1 MLRRT
6 AYFLILILASI
17 IPAGATM
24 VTGAWKNYPVAGE
37 FTHLID
43 AGQRVWYVSGGRLN
57 YYDKEA
63 DETRSY
69 EAGRDLSDFS
79 ITGLYR
85 NPAGKYVVV
94 AYDNSNI
101 DIVYEDEA
109 KGVVNIPDIRD
120 SSINAD
126 KTVTSMAFHGD
137 NIYVGTLFGLVIVDE
152 KRAEIKES
160 GIYNSH
166 GINSLCAL
174 ADGLLISPSG
184 YKSDHYPLLFHRY
197 GDRIHRY
204 ENFTV
209 LMQDAGHYYTTL
221 TSLGGNLA
229 AGRQWG
235 RARLIEV
242 KPSVPSVGF
251 GNLYT
256 ASTVLDF
263 TSLPDK
269 GIAFLAT
276 DGNLCSVDSLGRLS
290 QNRYM
295 LPADLRGQMMSTI
308 QPYTKSFWLA
318 SEEGLGEYR
327 IKEADGSVEVL
338 RDKSRPSDATTFSQI
353 CRIYPDASGRGFIV
367 SNLGMNTGHPVG
379 KGDRFD
385 TPLKA
390 DAYIDGTFT
399 EINPEVTTSDGYTQG
414 IQNSLGKKKVLSPTW
429 ISEDPDTPGRYYISS
444 GVEGLYVVDGDKQ
457 VAHFTEANS
466 PFYRPWMLFCTYNT
480 IDHQGN
486 LWVAS
491 ATLTGGKTTVFMLP
505 AEKRRR
511 ADLSTI
517 TKADWVVTSFG
528 NTIFE
533 KDAFLVVCK
542 HSNIVLSFD
551 RHPSTAFEALHHSG
565 NLSDASSFR
574 YVSWPAIADTD
585 GKTFAPSWR
594 CGVEDKKG
602 TVWIG
607 TDMGVVTIPNP
618 NSVMESG
625 FAINRV
631 KVPRN
636 DGTNLADYLLESENI
651 IAIAVDNSN
660 RKWVGTANSGL
671 YLVSENGDE
680 IISHY
685 TTDNSPLPTNAI
697 CGLHAD
703 PSTNSLFIATLSGLL
718 EFSTDSS
725 PAMDDYSEAYA
736 YPNPLTPDYTGWVT
750 ITGLM
755 GNSLVKIVDQ
765 NMHLVYQTTSEGG
778 MATWDGCNMNGQRVR
793 SGVYYVL
800 ASTGGESAGSTSSAA
815 VATKILVIN

>member
-6 AYFLILILASI
+6 AYILILILAS
-17 IPAGATM
+17 ALNASATM
-24 VTGAWKNYPVAGE
+24 ATGAWKNYPVAGE
-37 FTHLID
+37 FSHLID
-43 AGQRVWYVSGGRLN
+43 AGQRVWYVSGGHLS

-63 DETRSY
+63 GETYSY
-69 EAGRDLSDFS
+69 EAGRDLSDFV

-85 NPAGKYVVV
+85 NNAGRYVVV
-94 AYDNSNI
+94 TYDNSNI
-101 DIVYEDEA
+101 DIVYDDA
-109 KGVVNIPDIRD
+109 SKGVVNIPDIRD
-120 SSINAD
+120 SAINAD
-126 KTVTSMAFHGD
+126 KTVTSVAFHGD

-184 YKSDHYPLLFHRY
+184 YSDDHYPLLFHRW
-197 GDRIHRY
+197 GERIHRY

-209 LMQDAGHYYTTL
+209 LMQDAGHTFTSL
-221 TSLGGNLA
+221 TPLGGNMA

-235 RARLIEV
+235 RAKLIQA
-242 KPSVPSVGF
+242 KPSVPGAGLGNIYTSSSVYEF
-251 GNLYT
+251 
-256 ASTVLDF
+256 SR
-263 TSLPDK
+263 LPDK
-269 GIAFLAT
+269 GVAFLST
-276 DGNLCSVDSLGRLS
+276 DGYLCSTDSLGQLS
-290 QNRYM
+290 QSRYA
-295 LPADLRGQMMSTI
+295 LPESLRKQLMSTSGS
-308 QPYTKSFWLA
+308 YTRGFWLA
-318 SEEGLGEYR
+318 SEDGLGEYR
-327 IKEADGSVEVL
+327 IREADGSTEVL
-338 RDKSRPSDATTFSQI
+338 RDKSRPSDATTFSSI
-353 CRIYPDASGRGFIV
+353 CRIYPDASGRGFII
-367 SNLGMNTGHPVG
+367 SNLGTNTGHPVG
-379 KGDRFD
+379 KGDRMD
-385 TPLKA
+385 IPMKA
-390 DAYIDGTFT
+390 DAYIDGQFT
-399 EINPEVTTSDGYTQG
+399 EIDPEVTTSSSFTQG
-414 IQNSLGKKKVLSPTW
+414 IQNSLGKKKVLCPTW

-444 GVEGLYVVDGDKQ
+444 GAEGLYVVDGNKQ
-457 VAHFTEANS
+457 AAHFTEANS
-466 PFYRPWMLFCTYNT
+466 PFYRPWMLFCSYNT
-480 IDHQGN
+480 IDHKGN

-491 ATLTGGKTTVFMLP
+491 TTLTSGKTTVFMLP

-517 TKADWVVTSFG
+517 TKADWVETAFG

-533 KDAFLVVCK
+533 KDAFLVVCR

-551 RHPSTAFEALHHSG
+551 RHPSTAFEALRHNG
-565 NLSDASSFR
+565 NLTDAGSFR
-574 YVSWPAIADTD
+574 YASWPSVTDTD
-585 GKTFAPSWR
+585 GKAFAPSWR

-660 RKWVGTANSGL
+660 RKWIGTANSGL

-685 TTDNSPLPTNAI
+685 TTDNSPLPSNAI

-703 PSTNSLFIATLSGLL
+703 PSSNSLFIATLSGLL
-718 EFSTDSS
+718 ELSTDSS

-755 GNSLVKIVDQ
+755 ADSMVKIVDQ
-765 NMHLVYQTTSEGG
+765 NMNLVYQTTSEGG

-800 ASTGGESAGSTSSAA
+800 ASSGGESAASASSAA